1 MRAPV
6 ERPPGP
12 ENEELGRSCFS
23 NFNFRLITAPKAS
36 SVARQLLSGK
46 PQAHQMS
53 ASDIPRSEPSRVARI
68 RAQLGP
74 CVLLPVRLV
83 SITENLAQW
92 LEPHWK
98 LAAPVRPP
106 SSIYRRRFAAAL
118 KTAKIEHWPH
128 NALRR
133 EMGIIPFLKIGGVI
147 RFDRDQVIASLR
159 EHYEVRVKTREAR

>member
-12 ENEELGRSCFS
+12 ENEELGRSCF
-23 NFNFRLITAPKAS
+23 P
-36 SVARQLLSGK
+36 
-46 PQAHQMS
+46 M
-53 ASDIPRSEPSRVARI
+53 SEPSRVARI

-98 LAAPVRPP
+98 LAGPVRP
-106 SSIYRRRFAAAL
+106 SSSTYRRRFAAAL

-147 RFDRDQVIASLR
+147 RFDRDQVTASLR